1 MREILADIIT
11 IGDEILIGQIIDT
24 NSSWIAS
31 ELNKIGIKIRRKF
44 SIADTMDSIT
54 EALDESVTKANLVIF
69 TGGLGPTK
77 DDVTKKALSDY
88 FHSALK
94 CDEETLQRITNFFMS
109 RNREL
114 TEANRLQA
122 YIPEC
127 AEALPNHW
135 GTAPG
140 MLFEKNGCLIF
151 SLPGVPYEMKEIMNH
166 SVLKKLTEKFS
177 LRPILHKT
185 FLTQGIPESFLMLLI
200 KDWEDSLPKHL
211 GLAYLPSPGQVKL
224 RLTNYQPDENSNKEL
239 EHFAEELHRI
249 IGDKIFGY
257 ENDTLEIVI
266 VSLLK
271 QKGATLSFAESCSG
285 GYLAHKLTSVPGS
298 SAVFHGSIVA
308 YSYDI
313 KSSMLGVSEKD
324 LAENGAVSEVVVRQM
339 AEGVRKM
346 MKSDYAISASG
357 IAGPDGGVEGKPVG
371 TVWIAIAHPD
381 GVFVKKFLF
390 GNDRLR
396 NIEQTFLYAFEALRL
411 ILLGKDPYKKYA

>member
-1 MREILADIIT
+1 MSEILADIIT
-11 IGDEILIGQIIDT
+11 IGDEILIGQIVDT

-44 SIADTMDSIT
+44 SIADSMDAIA
-54 EALDESVTKANLVIF
+54 EALDESIAMANLVIF

-77 DDVTKKALSDY
+77 DDVTKKALSAY
-88 FHSALK
+88 FNSTLK
-94 CDEETLQRITNFFMS
+94 CDDETLQRITNYFNS

-122 YIPEC
+122 FIPEC
-127 AEALPNHW
+127 AEALPNLW

-140 MLFEKNGCLIF
+140 MLFEKNECLIF
-151 SLPGVPYEMKEIMNH
+151 SLPGVPYEMKEIMSH
-166 SVLKKLTEKFS
+166 FVLNRLKEKFN
-177 LRPILHKT
+177 LRSILHRT

-200 KDWEDSLPKHL
+200 KEWEDSLPEHI

-224 RLTNYQPDENSNKEL
+224 RLTNFNPNADSTKEM
-239 EHFAEELHRI
+239 EYFSERLHQV

-257 ENDTLEIVI
+257 ENDTLEHVI
-266 VSLLK
+266 VRLLK

-298 SAVFHGSIVA
+298 SAVFNGSVVA
-308 YSYDI
+308 YSYEI
-313 KSSMLGVSEKD
+313 KSSQLGVSAGD
-324 LAENGAVSEVVVRQM
+324 LAQHGAVSEVVVRQM
-339 AEGVRKM
+339 AEGVKKM
-346 MKSDYAISASG
+346 MKSDYAIAASG

-381 GVFVKKFLF
+381 GIFVKKYLF

-411 ILLGKDPYKKYA
+411 IILEKDPYKKYA